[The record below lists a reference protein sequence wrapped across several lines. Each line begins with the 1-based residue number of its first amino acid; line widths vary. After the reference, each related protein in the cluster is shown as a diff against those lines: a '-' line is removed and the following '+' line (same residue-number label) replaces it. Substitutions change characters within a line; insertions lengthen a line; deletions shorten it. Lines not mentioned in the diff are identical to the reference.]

1 MACALWLS
9 LASRPA
15 RVEVAHPGPSPVL
28 PAALALDTPVALC
41 PLACVESKHPRPG
54 SLTEVCRDRA
64 GAAVK
69 ERRDLTGCRGAWNP
83 LPP

>member
-1 MACALWLS
+1 M
-9 LASRPA
+9 
-15 RVEVAHPGPSPVL
+15 
-28 PAALALDTPVALC
+28 TLC

-54 SLTEVCRDRA
+54 SLTEVCRDGA

-69 ERRDLTGCRGAWNP
+69 KRLDLTGCRGAWNP